1 MKYLISSRQW
11 SSVFFRHVAV
21 APAITFQFAYEV
33 YARSENKNT
42 IVFEIFLNARYARK
56 HILVYVWV
64 CENSVFV
71 KKLRYAF
78 QRRQSFLISRGID
91 KRAYPSVAVF
101 PPADLLAFFLDFSAV
116 IFDVFSRL
124 EMFGNDVN
132 VIVVIHAIPMRR
144 EGIVK
149 PGVDRNIA
157 LPVERHVERVDDVN
171 VFVEFVVN
179 KPGSGGKLV
188 SRQAHV

>member
-1 MKYLISSRQW
+1 M
-11 SSVFFRHVAV
+11 
-21 APAITFQFAYEV
+21 
-33 YARSENKNT
+33 
-42 IVFEIFLNARYARK
+42 
-56 HILVYVWV
+56 
-64 CENSVFV
+64 
-71 KKLRYAF
+71 
-78 QRRQSFLISRGID
+78 ISRGID

-144 EGIVK
+144 KGIVK

-157 LPVERHVERVDDVN
+157 LPVERYVERVDDVN
-171 VFVEFVVN
+171 VLVEFVVN
-179 KPGSGGKLV
+179 KPGSGGKLTET
-188 SRQAHV
+188 A